1 MGNGGGKN
9 VGRYGSWAE
18 AMLIVPSEM
27 TSRDRLLLVV
37 RGLMV
42 STRRRIWFMQKP
54 LAIHLVTGI
63 QTSDTLT
70 MERENCRGLNHPLT

>member
-1 MGNGGGKN
+1 MSNGGGEN

-18 AMLIVPSEM
+18 ATLIVPSEM

-54 LAIHLVTGI
+54 SAIHFASGI
-63 QTSDTLT
+63 Q
-70 MERENCRGLNHPLT
+70 HPIL